1 MQEKDAKFKSMID
14 SCKYNIVV
22 NNYEEEYVKEY
33 KLINNG
39 CVKIVYPR
47 NDYYGCKWDTAI
59 ICGNYGITK
68 RY

>member
-1 MQEKDAKFKSMID
+1 MQEKDARYSNMID
-14 SCKYNIVV
+14 SCKYFIVI
-22 NNYEEEYVKEY
+22 NNRESKHVKKY
-33 KLINNG
+33 QFVNNG

-68 RY
+68 RQ